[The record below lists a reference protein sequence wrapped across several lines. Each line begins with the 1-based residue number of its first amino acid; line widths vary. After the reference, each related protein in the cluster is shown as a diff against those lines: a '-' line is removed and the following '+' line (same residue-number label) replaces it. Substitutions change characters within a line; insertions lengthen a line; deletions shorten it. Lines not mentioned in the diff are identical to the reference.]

1 MKRFYLGDNGGHV
14 KGFNLSTGDSLKDFF
29 QHENEIINVIHS
41 SKYELLIS
49 CSSDL
54 CIKFQDDKEL
64 LSTELIKEI
73 YARPGNIL
81 YYGNDYILKLKITIL
96 DESNG
101 ILIIGLSNG
110 IILYNKLYFRSSN
123 LASGSSNFFI

>member
-1 MKRFYLGDNGGHV
+1 MKGNEITTFTCDKQMKRFYLGDNGGHI
-14 KGFNLSTGDSLKDFF
+14 KGFNMSTGDSLKDYF
-29 QHENEIINVIHS
+29 QHENEIVNVIHS

-73 YARPGNIL
+73 YAKPNNIL
-81 YYGNDYILKLKITIL
+81 YYGNDYILKLRIFFYGKIYL
-96 DESNG
+96 CLNN
-101 ILIIGLSNG
+101 L
-110 IILYNKLYFRSSN
+110 KLRYY
-123 LASGSSNFFI
+123 LVI